1 MIKFGQKMEVYDPFI
16 WKRGLVFNES
26 EEPIGFGPNIQCPGI
41 VNDTIRKSRLMDLKQ
56 RKNAKKVRKE
66 SKNVVN
72 VTVTEDHEYNIEDV
86 LQNLELS
93 EASSKK
99 SKRKKKKKGDKKSA
113 QEDKEQNSAQDQ
125 DPDPD
130 PVCKEEEPIM
140 IKNAFSGPECSTCFE
155 PRIRTYL
162 LLPCGHATF
171 CEKCAIFIFFAKVR
185 KRDAQHVEQR

>member
-56 RKNAKKVRKE
+56 RRNAKKVRKE

-113 QEDKEQNSAQDQ
+113 HEDKEQNSAQDQ

-140 IKNAFSGPECSTCFE
+140 IKNAFSGPECSTFAVWS
-155 PRIRTYL
+155 RYILRKMRHIYF
-162 LLPCGHATF
+162 F
-171 CEKCAIFIFFAKVR
+171 CESEEKRCPTCRAKITGKVR
-185 KRDAQHVEQR
+185 VFS

>member
-1 MIKFGQKMEVYDPFI
+1 MGKRWRYVYDLFI
-16 WKRGLVFNES
+16 WKRGLFNES

-86 LQNLELS
+86 LQNLEVS

-99 SKRKKKKKGDKKSA
+99 SKRKKKK
-113 QEDKEQNSAQDQ
+113 SAQD
-125 DPDPD
+125 DRNRTVP
-130 PVCKEEEPIM
+130 KNM
-140 IKNAFSGPECSTCFE
+140 KIKIRI
-155 PRIRTYL
+155 RIRTL
-162 LLPCGHATF
+162 F
-171 CEKCAIFIFFAKVR
+171 VKK
-185 KRDAQHVEQR
+185 KNQS